1 MTLRLRALAP
11 IRAGEQVTLA
21 YISLNRPRVERR
33 EELSRRYKFECMCT
47 ACNRPEDD
55 VFLSDFNRLLL
66 KLRCM
71 APEVASDEEAFEKWL
86 ADGAPLEYA
95 IKLLRTPEEMVH
107 VIDSLNGFSLAVHVY
122 ALMEQEN
129 LFPSGLWKLVLARLV
144 IGHSVLEQE
153 FEVRKYAL
161 MAALLKKAET
171 GSDGGWAAVVQN
183 PRQTDWWG
191 KRVKN

>member
-1 MTLRLRALAP
+1 M
-11 IRAGEQVTLA
+11 
-21 YISLNRPRVERR
+21 
-33 EELSRRYKFECMCT
+33 
-47 ACNRPEDD
+47 
-55 VFLSDFNRLLL
+55 
-66 KLRCM
+66 
-71 APEVASDEEAFEKWL
+71 
-86 ADGAPLEYA
+86 
-95 IKLLRTPEEMVH
+95 
-107 VIDSLNGFSLAVHVY
+107 Y

-191 KRVKN
+191 KRVRN